1 MGKALSFQEVI
12 MRLERFWADKGCLI
26 WQPYNVQVGA
36 GTMNPATVL
45 RVLGP
50 EPWNVA
56 YVEPS
61 VRPDDGRY
69 GENPNRW
76 SQYYQYQVILKPDPG
91 NPQELFLESLEALG
105 IDLRRHDVRFVEDN
119 WQQPALGAWGLGWE
133 VWLDGLEITQF
144 TYFQQAGGFVLD
156 PVAVEITYGL
166 ERIVMFLQGVKSFVD
181 IDWGA
186 GRTYGDVLL
195 RQEVEHCT
203 YNFERASVPRLQEL
217 FRLYEAEA
225 RNALEARLVIP
236 AHDYVLKCSHTF
248 NVLDARGAIGV
259 TERAHY
265 FARMRDLARAVAE
278 AYVAQR
284 EEMGHPWGV
293 LKPAPVPP
301 PDVPVPAPQQPE
313 DFVLEI
319 GVEELPAAD
328 ITGGIQQ
335 LEQAMAN
342 MLADARLS
350 YRSLRVTG
358 SPRRLVA
365 FVEGLAPR
373 QPDLE
378 QEIKG
383 PPAKAAFDA
392 EGKPT
397 RAAEGFARSQGVDVS
412 ALQMRDM
419 DGGRYVVAR
428 TVKPG
433 RSAGEVLAERLP
445 QVIASLKFEL
455 SMRWNASQVY
465 FSRPIRWF
473 VALLGDAIVPFV
485 YADVPS
491 GRVSRGLRSENSPE
505 FEIPSA
511 AAYFEAL
518 ARQNIIVDVAERRH
532 RIAEQIRALAA
543 EVGGQ
548 VPDDP
553 ALLDEVTNLVEHP
566 TALRGSFDRK
576 YLHLPQ
582 EVLITVMKKHQ
593 RYFPVLD
600 RAGKLLPYFI
610 AVRNGDAA
618 YLDVVREGNEA
629 VLTARYA
636 DAEFFF
642 AEDRQKPLE
651 AFLPVLD
658 TLTFQEKL
666 GSMLAKARRIEALTQ
681 RLAEALG
688 LDADQ
693 REVAARAAHL
703 CKADLAT
710 KMVVEL
716 TSLQGV
722 MGREY
727 ALLSGEKPDVAV
739 AIYEHYLPRFAG
751 DALPQT
757 MPGIVIG
764 LADRLDSLVGLFA
777 AGLAPKGSADP
788 YGLRRAALGIVQVL
802 TDKGILLDLRQAVAW
817 AAESMPIAADEATQ
831 AGVVDFI
838 AGRQRAALLDAGFR
852 YDVVD
857 AALAERGH
865 NPVLA
870 EQAVRALAAWVERP
884 DWQGVLNA
892 YARTRRIVRGLAE
905 KYPLRPDLLTEPAS
919 QALYQAYLQA
929 RARVRPD
936 GPVDDLMNALV
947 ELQNPI
953 NRFFDEI
960 LVMAEDPQV
969 RAARLGLCQ
978 AVSALADGIVDLSKV
993 EGF

>member
-1 MGKALSFQEVI
+1 MSKPLSFQDVI
-12 MRLERFWADKGCLI
+12 MRLERFWAEHGCLI
-26 WQPYNVQVGA
+26 WQPYNVQIGA

-91 NPQELFLESLEALG
+91 NPQELYLQSLEALG
-105 IDLRRHDVRFVEDN
+105 IDLSRHDVRFVEDN

-181 IDWGA
+181 IGWGS

-195 RQEVEHCT
+195 RQEIEHCT
-203 YNFERASVPRLQEL
+203 YNFDVASVPRLQEL

-225 RNALEARLVIP
+225 KNALESRLVIP

-284 EEMGHPWGV
+284 EEMGHPWG
-293 LKPAPVPP
+293 LYKPAPVSA
-301 PDVPVPAPQQPE
+301 PDVPIPTSSQPE
-313 DFVLEI
+313 DFLLEI

-328 ITGGIQQ
+328 VTGVTQQ
-335 LEQAMAN
+335 VEQALIAL
-342 MLADARLS
+342 LAESRLPCE
-350 YRSLRVTG
+350 SLRIVG
-358 SPRRLVA
+358 SPRRIAATVTK
-365 FVEGLAPR
+365 LAPR
-373 QPDLE
+373 QEDLA
-378 QEIKG
+378 QEVKG
-383 PPAKAAFDA
+383 PPAKVAFDT

-397 RAAEGFARSQGVDVS
+397 RAAEGFARGQGVDVS
-412 ALQMRDM
+412 ALSVRDM

-428 TVKPG
+428 IVKPG
-433 RSAGEVLAERLP
+433 RPAGEVLAERLP
-445 QVIASLKFEL
+445 GLVAGLKFEL
-455 SMRWNASQVY
+455 SMRWNASQVF
-465 FSRPIRWF
+465 FSRPLRWF
-473 VALLGDAIVPFV
+473 VALLGDAVIPFV

-491 GRVSRGLRSENSPE
+491 GRVSRGLRPEGSPE
-505 FEIPSA
+505 LSIPSA
-511 AAYFEAL
+511 SAYAGLME
-518 ARQNIIVDVAERRH
+518 QHHIVTDMAERRGI
-532 RIAEQIRALAA
+532 IAGQINALAA

-548 VPDDP
+548 IPENA
-553 ALLDEVTNLVEHP
+553 ALLDEVTNLVERP
-566 TALRGSFDRK
+566 TALRGSFDPK
-576 YLHLPQ
+576 YLHLPP
-582 EVLITVMKKHQ
+582 EALITVMKKHQ
-593 RYFPVLD
+593 RYFPIVSPE
-600 RAGKLLPYFI
+600 GKLLPYFV
-610 AVRNGDAA
+610 AVRNGDDVH
-618 YLDVVREGNEA
+618 LDVVREGNES

-642 AEDRQKPLE
+642 AEDRKQPLE

-666 GSMLAKARRIEALTQ
+666 GSMLAKSKRIETLTA
-681 RLAEALG
+681 RLSGALG
-688 LDADQ
+688 LDAAQ
-693 REVAARAAHL
+693 KQTAERAAHL
-703 CKADLAT
+703 SKADLAT

-727 ALLSGEKPDVAV
+727 ALLSGENPSVAK
-739 AIYEHYLPRFAG
+739 AIYEHYLPRYAG
-751 DALPQT
+751 DAVSET
-757 MPGIVIG
+757 MPGVVVG

-788 YGLRRAALGIVQVL
+788 YGLRRAAMGIVQTL
-802 TDKGILLDLRQAVAW
+802 ADKRISLDLRQAIAW
-817 AAESMPIAADEATQ
+817 AADTMPIPADESVQ
-831 AGVVDFI
+831 QGVLEFI
-838 AGRQRAALLDAGFR
+838 AGRQRAMLLDAGYR
-852 YDVVD
+852 YDLVD
-857 AALAERGH
+857 AVLAERGH
-865 NPVLA
+865 NPLLA
-870 EQAVRALAAWVERP
+870 VEAVKTFDPWVEKP
-884 DWQGVLNA
+884 GWQSLLNA
-892 YARTRRIVRGLAE
+892 YGRTKRIVRTLPEVYAV
-905 KYPLRPDLLTEPAS
+905 RPELLPEPAAS
-919 QALYQAYLQA
+919 GLYEAYQSV
-929 RARVRPD
+929 RMRVGRD
-936 GPVDDLMNALV
+936 GSLDDLMSALA
-947 ELQNPI
+947 EIEPSI

-960 LVMAEDPQV
+960 LVMAEDPEV
-969 RAARLGLCQ
+969 RRSRLGLCQ
-978 AVSALADGIVDLSKV
+978 AVSSLTDGIVDLSRV

>member
-328 ITGGIQQ
+328 ITSGIAQ
-335 LEQAMAN
+335 LEQAMAA

-350 YRSLRVTG
+350 YRTLRVSG

-383 PPAKAAFDA
+383 PPAKVAFDA

-412 ALQMRDM
+412 ALQVRDM

-433 RSAGEVLAERLP
+433 RPAGEVLAERLP
-445 QVIASLKFEL
+445 QIVASLKFEL

-473 VALLGDAIVPFV
+473 VALLGDAVVPFV

-491 GRVSRGLRSENSPE
+491 GRASRGLRSEGSPQ

-511 AAYFEAL
+511 SAYFETL
-518 ARQNIIVDVAERRH
+518 ARQNILVDVAERRQ
-532 RIAEQIRALAA
+532 RIAEQVRALAA

-553 ALLDEVTNLVEHP
+553 ALLDEVTNLVERP

-600 RAGKLLPYFI
+600 ASGKLLPYFI
-610 AVRNGDAA
+610 AVRNGDAQH
-618 YLDVVREGNEA
+618 LDIVREGNEA

-642 AEDRQKPLE
+642 AEDRQKPLD

-666 GSMLAKARRIEALTQ
+666 GSMLAKARRIETLTQ
-681 RLAEALG
+681 RLADALR
-688 LDADQ
+688 LTTQERD
-693 REVAARAAHL
+693 VAARAAHL

-727 ALLSGEKPDVAV
+727 ALLSGERPEVAV
-739 AIYEHYLPRFAG
+739 AIYEHYLPRYAG

-757 MPGIVIG
+757 LPGVVVG

-802 TDKGILLDLRQAVAW
+802 TDKGISLDLRQAIAW
-817 AAESMPIAADEATQ
+817 AAESLPIAADEATQ
-831 AGVVDFI
+831 ASVLDFI
-838 AGRQRAALLDAGFR
+838 AGRQRAALLDAGYR

-857 AALAERGH
+857 AVLAERGH
-865 NPVLA
+865 NPVMA

-884 DWQGVLNA
+884 DWQDILNA
-892 YARTRRIVRGLAE
+892 YARTRRIVRGLTQ
-905 KYPLRPDLLTEPAS
+905 KYPLRPELLVEPAA
-919 QALYQAYLQA
+919 QALYQAYQQA

-936 GPVDDLMNALV
+936 GAVDDLMMALA
-947 ELQNPI
+947 ELRDPI
-953 NRFFDEI
+953 NRFFDDI
-960 LVMAEDPQV
+960 LVMAEDADV